1 MTIPLRK
8 FIAPEFV
15 YGSNASRL
23 AGQFAINVGAT
34 RIFLVTDSTIR
45 KLSWFGSI
53 TDKLTE
59 DGLEIVIFDS
69 VTVNPKDYEC
79 AEGARRYLESGCNL
93 ILAIGGG
100 SVLDCAKGIGILT
113 SNPEPLSIYEGV
125 DEIAEAIPPLICVP
139 TTAGSAADISQFAII
154 TNTQE
159 AYKMAIVSKMLVP
172 DLALVDP
179 TVTLTAGFDI
189 TVDTG
194 LDVLAHAIESYVSN
208 AASPFTQL
216 HSAESIRLV
225 LTALPAL
232 SKDLSNPALRDALMQ
247 ASLQAGL
254 SFSNASLGLVH
265 AAAHAL
271 GGRFDL
277 VHGELN
283 GILLPAVVGY
293 NYDSARNEYD
303 AIACIFESVLG
314 YSGASLEVYLRSFIR
329 SIRPNRTLAEQGV
342 TPEGFSALIPWILN
356 DPCVVTNPAIV
367 TAKGVMDLY
376 ERF

>member
-1 MTIPLRK
+1 MPIPLRK

-15 YGSNASRL
+15 YGSEASRL
-23 AGQFAINVGAT
+23 AGQFAINVGAS
-34 RIFLVTDSTIR
+34 RIFLVTDKTIR
-45 KLSWFGSI
+45 NLKWFGRI
-53 TDKLTE
+53 VDQLDD
-59 DGLEIVIFDS
+59 DGLEIEIFDN

-79 AEGARRYLESGCNL
+79 ADGAKHYIDSGCNL

-113 SNPEPLSIYEGV
+113 SNPGPISIYEGV
-125 DEIAEAIPPLICVP
+125 DEITEAIPPLICVP

-154 TNTQE
+154 TNTEE

-179 TVTLTAGFDI
+179 AITLTADFDI

-208 AASPFTQL
+208 AASPFTRL
-216 HSAESIRLV
+216 HAAESIRLV

-232 SKDLSNPALRDALMQ
+232 SKDLGNLTLRDALMQ

-293 NYDSARNEYD
+293 NYDSARADYN
-303 AIACIFESVLG
+303 AIAALFEDTLG
-314 YSGASLEVYLRSFIR
+314 YSGCSLEEYLRSFIR
-329 SIRPNRTLAEQGV
+329 TIRPNRTLAEQGV
-342 TPEGFSALIPWILN
+342 TADGFSALIPWILN
-356 DPCVVTNPAIV
+356 DPCVVTNPATV
-367 TAKGVMDLY
+367 TAEGVMTLY

>member
-23 AGQFAINVGAT
+23 AGQFALNVGAT
-34 RIFLVTDSTIR
+34 RIFLVTDNTIR
-45 KLSWFGSI
+45 KLPWFSAI
-53 TDKLTE
+53 TDCLKG

-69 VTVNPKDYEC
+69 ITVNPKDYEC
-79 AEGARRYLESGCNL
+79 ADGARHYLDSGCNL

-113 SNPEPLSIYEGV
+113 SNPEPLSMYEGV
-125 DEIAEAIPPLICVP
+125 DEIAEAIPPLICIP

-179 TVTLTAGFDI
+179 SVTLTAGFDI

-194 LDVLAHAIESYVSN
+194 LDVLAHAIESYASN
-208 AASPFTQL
+208 AASPFTRL
-216 HSAESIRLV
+216 HATESIRLV

-232 SKDLSNPALRDALMQ
+232 SKDLSNLALRDALMQ

-271 GGRFDL
+271 GGRFNL

-293 NYDSARNEYD
+293 NYSSARNDYD
-303 AIACIFESVLG
+303 SIAHIFETVLG
-314 YSGASLEVYLRSFIR
+314 YSENSLEAYLRLFIQ
-329 SIRPNRTLAEQGV
+329 SIRLNRTLAEQRV
-342 TPEGFSALIPWILN
+342 TPEGFSALIPRILN
-356 DPCVVTNPAIV
+356 DPCVVTNPATV
-367 TAKGVMDLY
+367 TAEGVMDLY

>member
-1 MTIPLRK
+1 MPIPLRK

-15 YGSNASRL
+15 YGSDASKL
-23 AGQFAINVGAT
+23 AGQFALNVGAS

-45 KLSWFGSI
+45 RLSWFDSI
-53 TDKLTE
+53 IDRLK
-59 DGLEIVIFDS
+59 DDQLEVEIFDK
-69 VTVNPKDYEC
+69 VTVNPKDHEC
-79 AEGARRYLESGCNL
+79 AEGARHYLDSGCNL

-100 SVLDCAKGIGILT
+100 SVLDCAKGIGILA
-113 SNPEPLSIYEGV
+113 SNPGPISIYEGV
-125 DEIAEAIPPLICVP
+125 DEIVEAIPPLICIP
-139 TTAGSAADISQFAII
+139 TTAGSAADISQFTII

-179 TVTLTAGFDI
+179 AVTLTADFDI

-194 LDVLAHAIESYVSN
+194 LDVLAHAIESYASN

-216 HSAESIRLV
+216 HAAESIRLV
-225 LTALPAL
+225 LIALPAL
-232 SKDLSNPALRDALMQ
+232 SKDLGSLPLRDALMQ

-277 VHGELN
+277 IHGELN

-293 NYDSARNEYD
+293 NYEYAKKEYD
-303 AIACIFESVLG
+303 AISRIFEDALG
-314 YSGASLEVYLRSFIR
+314 YSGGSLEYYLRSFIR
-329 SIRPNRTLAEQGV
+329 TIRPNRTLAEQGV
-342 TPEGFSALIPWILN
+342 TPDGFSALIPWILN
-356 DPCVVTNPAIV
+356 DPCVVTNPAEV
-367 TAKGVMDLY
+367 TAEGVMNLY